1 MADAPAERLSS
12 LEERFSSHS
21 YEGRGPELLI
31 KEGSIP
37 ILVSAPHA
45 VTQTREGKDKRAEIL
60 TGALALWLHEEAGVH
75 VFCHA
80 RSDGHDPNFD
90 AFEENTYQ
98 RELVRYCLEHRIS
111 CVLDLHGA
119 ASDRGFGVDIG
130 TGGKEHPSLLGHKF
144 LLDLMDASL
153 VQTVGELGRFDDAVV
168 HDGVFAAAGPH
179 TIGRNVSERAQVP
192 TLQLE
197 VNGQLRNVAN
207 PSAVAALAKGL
218 ALFCLMAG
226 RWDKEAPDPQ
236 VMHLFQ
242 AKEQLPRDVC
252 YLSAGS
258 HEGIS
263 GTLCLQGP
271 SGEAPLVHV
280 RMADSAYAEAKLA
293 SSAVGEDACSSAI
306 FLPNRMTKRLF
317 GGASGQG
324 LLEPEAGMPV
334 LVQRTPARACMVR
347 VPVAEHVD
355 RVYVSHDVA
364 EWIEKETGDSAHPK
378 ECVLYSRVSDTQLV
392 IDPHGAD
399 YAPYALVAHEASVYV
414 PRYFKTL
421 LGIGQ
426 LPVHQIRQ
434 EEMELLLDRADA
446 DTCELMRRS
455 YSPSTTRSDPF
466 CRLREDCSGVDL
478 RRLAQAERALGVD
491 KALELVLVDE
501 PKAKEK
507 GCLGRIEDAFLDR
520 WIGSRKLWLL
530 STYAKDEDDANGI
543 ARLSP
548 DLMKLAGVE
557 DNDRICVRFGSA
569 QAQLRVLVDEGI
581 DDARVSLPAGTR
593 AALGIDSV
601 NDVVTVERKES
612 HILRR
617 SMDLQLIALLGTVI
631 AVFQLD
637 LDLPIQILICLVL
650 FPIIS
655 WAALNEERVKVR

>member
-1 MADAPAERLSS
+1 
-12 LEERFSSHS
+12 
-21 YEGRGPELLI
+21 
-31 KEGSIP
+31 
-37 ILVSAPHA
+37 
-45 VTQTREGKDKRAEIL
+45 
-60 TGALALWLHEEAGVH
+60 
-75 VFCHA
+75 
-80 RSDGHDPNFD
+80 
-90 AFEENTYQ
+90 
-98 RELVRYCLEHRIS
+98 
-111 CVLDLHGA
+111 
-119 ASDRGFGVDIG
+119 
-130 TGGKEHPSLLGHKF
+130 
-144 LLDLMDASL
+144 
-153 VQTVGELGRFDDAVV
+153 
-168 HDGVFAAAGPH
+168 
-179 TIGRNVSERAQVP
+179 
-192 TLQLE
+192 
-197 VNGQLRNVAN
+197 
-207 PSAVAALAKGL
+207 
-218 ALFCLMAG
+218 
-226 RWDKEAPDPQ
+226 
-236 VMHLFQ
+236 
-242 AKEQLPRDVC
+242 
-252 YLSAGS
+252 
-258 HEGIS
+258 
-263 GTLCLQGP
+263 
-271 SGEAPLVHV
+271 
-280 RMADSAYAEAKLA
+280 
-293 SSAVGEDACSSAI
+293 
-306 FLPNRMTKRLF
+306 
-317 GGASGQG
+317 
-324 LLEPEAGMPV
+324 
-334 LVQRTPARACMVR
+334 
-347 VPVAEHVD
+347 
-355 RVYVSHDVA
+355 
-364 EWIEKETGDSAHPK
+364 
-378 ECVLYSRVSDTQLV
+378 V

-399 YAPYALVAHEASVYV
+399 YAPYALVAHEGSVYV

-466 CRLREDCSGVDL
+466 CRLREDCSGDDL

-491 KALELVLVDE
+491 KALELVLADA

-507 GCLGRIEDAFLDR
+507 ERLGRIEDAFLDR